1 MNILH
6 WTRRVWVMPVRFY
19 RRFISPWTPPTCRF
33 DPTCSA
39 YMEQAVMTHGV
50 LKGLLLGIWR
60 ILRCHPFTSGGH
72 EPVPP
77 PGRWRTGP

>member
-1 MNILH
+1 
-6 WTRRVWVMPVRFY
+6 
-19 RRFISPWTPPTCRF
+19 
-33 DPTCSA
+33 
-39 YMEQAVMTHGV
+39 MEQAVMTHGV